1 MIDPSPSAQDFACRL
16 TPAKRLN
23 YNGNR
28 HRGRHLKLFDKKTAQ
43 ALLTV
48 LVFALILMF
57 LYVAWRAIIT
67 FLFAIFFAYIL
78 EAPVSRL
85 QKWLRGSRPA
95 AIAVVYLLFAGLLI
109 VTLSLLGP
117 PVMDEATKLMHQA
130 PELEAKLSSG
140 ALLQQLGAR
149 HGWNGAITDWINHY
163 LDNHRGELIG
173 ATQNFVVRA
182 VKSIQ
187 NTWWLLLVP
196 ILAIFFLKDGHE
208 LSQNIINSVE
218 DTRNRR
224 MVADTVQEMDSMLGH
239 FIRAQL
245 TLAGLAMV
253 VVTFFLWIMRV
264 PYAFALGPAAG
275 ALEFIPVVGPA
286 IGGLLVLGVALL
298 SGYGHFW
305 WLLIFLLVWRCIQD
319 YVTSPRIMGTTLE
332 LHPLTVL
339 FGVFAGGEVAGVIG
353 VFLSIP
359 VLATLRILWHT
370 WLLYRRTG
378 QKNVA

>member
-1 MIDPSPSAQDFACRL
+1 
-16 TPAKRLN
+16 
-23 YNGNR
+23 
-28 HRGRHLKLFDKKTAQ
+28 LKLFDKKTAQ
-43 ALLTV
+43 ALMTV

-85 QKWLRGSRPA
+85 QKWLRGSRPT
-95 AIAVVYLLFAGLLI
+95 AIALVYLLFAALLI
-109 VTLSLLGP
+109 VTFSLLGP
-117 PVMDEATKLMHQA
+117 PVMDEAQKLMQQA

-173 ATQNFVVRA
+173 ATQNFVLRA

-196 ILAIFFLKDGHE
+196 ILAIFFLKDGHQ
-208 LSQNIINSVE
+208 LSQTIINSVE
-218 DTRNRR
+218 DSRNRR
-224 MVADTVQEMDSMLGH
+224 MLADTVQEMDSMLGH

-253 VVTFFLWIMRV
+253 VVTFVLWVMRV

-298 SGYGHFW
+298 SDYGHFW
-305 WLLIFLLVWRCIQD
+305 WLLIFLLVWRGLQD

-378 QKNVA
+378 QKSAA

>member
-1 MIDPSPSAQDFACRL
+1 M
-16 TPAKRLN
+16 
-23 YNGNR
+23 
-28 HRGRHLKLFDKKTAQ
+28 KLFDKKTAQ
-43 ALLTV
+43 ALMTI
-48 LVFALILMF
+48 LVFGLILLF
-57 LYVAWRAIIT
+57 LYVAWRALIT

-78 EAPVSRL
+78 EAPVSKL
-85 QKWLRGSRPA
+85 QGWLKGSRPA
-95 AIAVVYLLFAGLLI
+95 AIALVYLLFAGLMVL
-109 VTLSLLGP
+109 TLSLLGP
-117 PVMDEATKLMHQA
+117 PVMDEAQKLMQQA
-130 PELEAKLSSG
+130 PELEAKFSSG

-149 HGWNGAITDWINHY
+149 HGWNGAITEWINHY
-163 LDNHRGELIG
+163 LDNHRGEVIG

-187 NTWWLLLVP
+187 NMWWLLLVP
-196 ILAIFFLKDGHE
+196 ILAIFFLRDGHQ
-208 LSQNIINSVE
+208 LSQNVINSVE
-218 DTRNRR
+218 DNRNRR
-224 MVADTVQEMDSMLGH
+224 MVAETVQEMDSMLGH

-245 TLAGLAMV
+245 TLAGLAMAAL
-253 VVTFFLWIMRV
+253 TFGLWIMRV

-286 IGGLLVLGVALL
+286 IGGLMVLGVALL

-305 WLLIFLLVWRCIQD
+305 WLLVFLLVWRCVQD
-319 YVTSPRIMGTTLE
+319 YVTSPRIVGTTLE

-370 WLLYRRTG
+370 WLLYRKTG
-378 QKNVA
+378 QKSAA

>member
-1 MIDPSPSAQDFACRL
+1 
-16 TPAKRLN
+16 
-23 YNGNR
+23 
-28 HRGRHLKLFDKKTAQ
+28 LKFFDKKTAQ
-43 ALLTV
+43 ALMTI
-48 LVFALILMF
+48 LVFVLILAF

-95 AIAVVYLLFAGLLI
+95 AITVVYLLFIGVLI
-109 VTLSLLGP
+109 GAFYLVGP
-117 PVMDEATKLMHQA
+117 PVMDEVQKLTQQTPEMGKKISPGNLVHQFG
-130 PELEAKLSSG
+130 AK
-140 ALLQQLGAR
+140 
-149 HGWNGAITDWINHY
+149 HGWNPQTVDLMAQY
-163 LDNHRGELIG
+163 LDQHQSELI
-173 ATQNFVVRA
+173 ATTQTFTLRA
-182 VKSIQ
+182 AKSIQ
-187 NTWWLLLVP
+187 SMWWLLLVP
-196 ILAIFFLKDGHE
+196 ILAIFFLKDGHL

-218 DTRNRR
+218 DSRNRR
-224 MVADTVQEMDSMLGH
+224 MVAETVQEMDSMLGH

-253 VVTFFLWIMRV
+253 VITFGLWIMRV

-305 WLLIFLLVWRCIQD
+305 WLLIFLLVWRCLQD
-319 YVTSPRIMGTTLE
+319 YVTSPRIMGNTLE

-378 QKNVA
+378 QKSAA

>member
-1 MIDPSPSAQDFACRL
+1 MTL
-16 TPAKRLN
+16 
-23 YNGNR
+23 
-28 HRGRHLKLFDKKTAQ
+28 
-43 ALLTV
+43 

-57 LYVAWRAIIT
+57 LYVAWRAIIA

-78 EAPVSRL
+78 EAPVSKL
-85 QKWLRGSRPA
+85 QKWLRGSRPT
-95 AIAVVYLLFAGLLI
+95 AIAVVYLLFAGGLVL
-109 VTLSLLGP
+109 TLSLLGP
-117 PVMDEATKLMHQA
+117 PVIDEANKLMHQA

-149 HGWNGAITDWINHY
+149 HGWNGAITEWINHY
-163 LDNHRGELIG
+163 LDNHRGELIS
-173 ATQNFVVRA
+173 ATQNFVLRA

-196 ILAIFFLKDGHE
+196 ILAIFFLKDGHQ

-218 DTRNRR
+218 GDRNRR
-224 MVADTVQEMDSMLGH
+224 MVAETVQEMDSMLGH

-253 VVTFFLWIMRV
+253 VVTFVLWIMRV

-305 WLLIFLLVWRCIQD
+305 WLLIFLLVWRCLQD

-370 WLLYRRTG
+370 WLLYRKTG
-378 QKNVA
+378 QKSIV

>member
-1 MIDPSPSAQDFACRL
+1 
-16 TPAKRLN
+16 
-23 YNGNR
+23 
-28 HRGRHLKLFDKKTAQ
+28 
-43 ALLTV
+43 
-48 LVFALILMF
+48 
-57 LYVAWRAIIT
+57 
-67 FLFAIFFAYIL
+67 
-78 EAPVSRL
+78 
-85 QKWLRGSRPA
+85 
-95 AIAVVYLLFAGLLI
+95 
-109 VTLSLLGP
+109 
-117 PVMDEATKLMHQA
+117 EATKLMQQA
-130 PELEAKLSSG
+130 PELEKRLSSG
-140 ALLQQLGAR
+140 ELLKQLGAR

-173 ATQNFVVRA
+173 ATQNFVLRA

-196 ILAIFFLKDGHE
+196 ILAIFFLKDGHQ

-218 DTRNRR
+218 DNRNRR
-224 MVADTVQEMDSMLGH
+224 MLADTVQEMDSMLGH

-253 VVTFFLWIMRV
+253 VVTFVLWIMRV

-286 IGGLLVLGVALL
+286 IGGLLVLGVAVL

-305 WLLIFLLVWRCIQD
+305 WLLIFLLVWRCLQD

-378 QKNVA
+378 QKSAA

>member
-1 MIDPSPSAQDFACRL
+1 M
-16 TPAKRLN
+16 
-23 YNGNR
+23 
-28 HRGRHLKLFDKKTAQ
+28 KLFDKKTAQ
-43 ALLTV
+43 ALLTL
-48 LVFALILMF
+48 LVFALALMF
-57 LYVAWRAIIT
+57 LYVAWRALIT

-85 QKWLRGSRPA
+85 QKWLKGSRPV
-95 AIAVVYLLFAGLLI
+95 AIAVVYLLFAALMI
-109 VTLSLLGP
+109 VTFSLLGP
-117 PVMDEATKLMHQA
+117 PVMDEAQKLVQQA
-130 PELEAKLSSG
+130 PELEKKLSSG
-140 ALLQQLGAR
+140 DLLKQLGAR
-149 HGWNGAITDWINHY
+149 HGWNGAIMEGINHY

-182 VKSIQ
+182 AKNIQ
-187 NTWWLLLVP
+187 GMWWLFLVP
-196 ILAIFFLKDGHE
+196 ILAIFFLKDGHK

-218 DTRNRR
+218 DNRNRR
-224 MVADTVQEMDSMLGH
+224 MVAETVQEMDTMLGH

-245 TLAGLAMV
+245 TLAGLAML
-253 VVTFFLWIMRV
+253 VVTFVLWIMRV

-286 IGGLLVLGVALL
+286 IGGLMVLGVALL
-298 SGYGHFW
+298 SGYNHFW
-305 WLLIFLLVWRCIQD
+305 WLFIFLLVWRCVQD
-319 YVTSPRIMGTTLE
+319 YVTSPRIMGESLE
-332 LHPLTVL
+332 LHPLAVL

-378 QKNVA
+378 QKSVV

>member
-1 MIDPSPSAQDFACRL
+1 MKF
-16 TPAKRLN
+16 
-23 YNGNR
+23 
-28 HRGRHLKLFDKKTAQ
+28 FDKKTAQ
-43 ALLTV
+43 ALLTL
-48 LVFALILMF
+48 LVFVVVLAF
-57 LYVAWRAIIT
+57 LYVAWRAIIA

-85 QKWLRGSRPA
+85 QKWLRGSRPT
-95 AIAVVYLLFAGLLI
+95 AIAVVYLLFAGLLV
-109 VTLSLLGP
+109 VTFSLLGP
-117 PVMDEATKLMHQA
+117 PVMDEAQKLMQQA

-140 ALLQQLGAR
+140 ALLQQLGAK

-173 ATQNFVVRA
+173 ATQNFVLRA

-196 ILAIFFLKDGHE
+196 ILAIFFLKDGHQ
-208 LSQNIINSVE
+208 LSQTIINSVE
-218 DTRNRR
+218 DNRNRR
-224 MVADTVQEMDSMLGH
+224 MLSDTVQEMDSMLGH

-253 VVTFFLWIMRV
+253 VVTFVLWIMRV

-298 SGYGHFW
+298 SDYGHFW
-305 WLLIFLLVWRCIQD
+305 WLLIFLLVWRCLQD

-332 LHPLTVL
+332 LHPLAVL

-370 WLLYRRTG
+370 WLLYRKTG
-378 QKNVA
+378 QKSIV